1 MARDDKKNPLIST
14 FDWTADAAQRIL
26 RVPAGFMRN
35 RTQDRIEAL
44 AAEHGRDSINLALVE
59 EGIAIGRQLMEEMI
73 KNQAAARGVS
83 AEEPAASPHAASP
96 HSEGNGTSASGDA
109 SHAVALEATPPAD
122 RKPPINEVGS
132 PSALQARRAG
142 PHPELEGG

>member
-1 MARDDKKNPLIST
+1 
-14 FDWTADAAQRIL
+14 
-26 RVPAGFMRN
+26 MRN

-44 AAEHGRDSINLALVE
+44 AAERGRDSISLALVE

-73 KNQAAARGVS
+73 RSQAEAKGVS
-83 AEEPAASPHAASP
+83 VEGNGSPHRASPDP
-96 HSEGNGTSASGDA
+96 EGNGTSASGTA
-109 SHAVALEATPPAD
+109 SHTVSAEAAPPAD